1 MAASDASDTERDEEV
16 EESHAGY
23 QEEEE
28 EEEPLLLFQ
37 RVVHSDLT
45 ALLQTE
51 SISCIALCNGVL
63 AVGMR
68 SGTTVL
74 LELSGRLV
82 SAPATFA
89 RASVLT
95 PLAASQELQA
105 QGCCER
111 HRLRFHRRIRRHRL
125 GGRAGGG
132 ARPALDCGPVP
143 KPHLPASSP
152 RLSR

>member
-1 MAASDASDTERDEEV
+1 MAASDASDTERDEEEV
-16 EESHAGY
+16 EEVDRGGY
-23 QEEEE
+23 DDD
-28 EEEPLLLFQ
+28 EEEPQLLFQ

-51 SISCIALCNGVL
+51 TISCIALCNGVL
-63 AVGMR
+63 AVGMH

-82 SAPATFA
+82 RAPARFA
-89 RASVLT
+89 SRPRSHR

-111 HRLRFHRRIRRHRL
+111 HRL
-125 GGRAGGG
+125 
-132 ARPALDCGPVP
+132 
-143 KPHLPASSP
+143 
-152 RLSR
+152 